1 MILKIKDAV
10 FLYDT
15 IASISNKEDISEVP
29 VDVKFILV
37 RNIRALQ
44 QIWEDFYATRQ
55 KLVIDNSDPNPTP
68 TEETEGD
75 RKVTKKQLDFINN
88 EIEKLEN
95 VEMEVAV
102 LPLTLDQLDT
112 LHLNIVEIN
121 GLYPIIT
128 STEG

>member
-1 MILKIKDAV
+1 MILKVKDAV

-15 IASISNKEDISEVP
+15 IASIANKDDINEVP

-55 KLVIDNSDPNPTP
+55 KLVIDNSEPNPEATKD
-68 TEETEGD
+68 TED
-75 RKVTKKQLDFINN
+75 RKVTRLQLDFINS

-95 VEMEVAV
+95 VEMEVTV
-102 LPLTLDQLDT
+102 LPLTLDQLDS
-112 LHLNIVEIN
+112 LHLDITEMN

-128 STEG
+128 SAEG